1 MKNKSYCFKNK
12 QQENKEMIANQLK
25 LFQKHK
31 ELQAEE
37 KRRYEYQLVK
47 ELKQKIEEDKH
58 NKFKIKSQQRQVYN
72 QMMIDNDKLREEM
85 IVQKQ
90 KERERDARYLE
101 EYNRFIDRQDAERKN
116 EKERRYSIIKQRM
129 DKMGGVIANNYLEKE
144 RQHELRLLKNHQEK
158 EAQQIQQEKKKKMEY
173 KKYQKEL
180 RGFLAKQVE
189 EKRKFQ
195 VLEDEK

>member
-1 MKNKSYCFKNK
+1 
-12 QQENKEMIANQLK
+12 
-25 LFQKHK
+25 
-31 ELQAEE
+31 
-37 KRRYEYQLVK
+37 
-47 ELKQKIEEDKH
+47 
-58 NKFKIKSQQRQVYN
+58 
-72 QMMIDNDKLREEM
+72 MMIDNDKLREEM

-101 EYNRFIDRQDAERKN
+101 EYNRFIDRQDAERKH